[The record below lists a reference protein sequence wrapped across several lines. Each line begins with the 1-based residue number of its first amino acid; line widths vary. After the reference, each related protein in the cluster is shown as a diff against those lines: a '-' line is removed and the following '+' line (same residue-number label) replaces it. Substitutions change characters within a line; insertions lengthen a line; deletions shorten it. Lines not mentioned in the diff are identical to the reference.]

1 MTDKKEIADK
11 FWKALKSDRTLMLS
25 LVGVEDGA
33 SQPMT
38 ANLESE
44 QQGPIWIFSA
54 KDVELVQSIGS
65 GHAAV
70 AHFAAKDHE
79 IFASLSGNVFLDNDR
94 AVIDRLWNPFVA
106 AWYEGGKDDPK
117 LRLIRFEPERAHIWL
132 NESSLFAGIKMLL
145 GRDPKKD
152 YRNKVAEVR
161 LR

>member
-1 MTDKKEIADK
+1 MADKKEIADK
-11 FWKALKSDRTLMLS
+11 FWKALKSDRTIMLS
-25 LVGVEDGA
+25 LVGVEDCN

-54 KDVELVQSIGS
+54 KDIELVQSIGS

-70 AHFAAKDHE
+70 GHFAAKDHE
-79 IFASLSGNVFLDNDR
+79 VFASLSGNVFLDNDR

-152 YRNKVAEVR
+152 YRDKVAEVR